1 MVLPMSFDADSQQT
15 FTDGV
20 TPVDIVDA
28 PPVGTRRVVTDI
40 SFFNASTTKRT
51 LVAELNNGVNDFVFF
66 NEELLEKIVA
76 YWDGRIVLDSTKKL
90 TAFLN
95 SATAPEFEIVAS
107 FADET

>member
-1 MVLPMSFDADSQQT
+1 MSFDVDSQQT
-15 FTDGV
+15 FTNGV
-20 TPVDIVDA
+20 TPVVIVDA
-28 PPVGTRRVVTDI
+28 PPVGTKRVVSDI

-51 LVAELNNGVNDFVFF
+51 LIAQLNIGPNDFVFF
-66 NEELLEKIVA
+66 DEQLLKKIVA

-95 SATAPEFEIVAS
+95 SATTPEFEIVAS